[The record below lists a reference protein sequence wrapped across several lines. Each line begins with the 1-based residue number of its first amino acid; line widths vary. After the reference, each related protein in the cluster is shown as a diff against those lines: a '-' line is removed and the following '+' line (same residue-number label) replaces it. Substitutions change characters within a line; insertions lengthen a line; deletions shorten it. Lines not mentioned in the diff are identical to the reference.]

1 MEIYGEYLQLARLAI
16 SGRHDDIEMLLRRAM
31 RRSKDDRPEFQ
42 EQLKQLVSQFVSDST
57 TVRRRASFNR
67 KSDAPASGSAFLDI
81 KNEDFSMDPV
91 WSRDIELTLSNVIA
105 ERQKIKELQ
114 EARIEPTSS
123 LLFVGPPGVGK
134 SLAAKWLARELNR
147 NLLTLDLASLMSSYL
162 GKTAS
167 NLRAV
172 INEAANSDSILFLD
186 EFDSIGKRRD
196 DQGDVGELKRLVNVL
211 LQALDNWPS
220 NGLLIA
226 ATNHSELLDK
236 AIWRRFDHIVKFDNP
251 SQHEISL
258 FVVALFSKSGI
269 KVKADIINLIAI
281 ALEGSSFADVELW
294 VTRAI
299 RTSIVNDLEIGDSL
313 LTGLGS
319 YLSSQS
325 KDERVNA
332 ALSLIRSGVSQ
343 RKASEVVGLSRDTV
357 RKYLN
362 SNK

>member
-1 MEIYGEYLQLARLAI
+1 VDIYGEYLQLARLAM
-16 SGRHDDIEMLLRRAM
+16 SGRHDDVEMLLRRTM
-31 RRSKDDRPEFQ
+31 RRSKIDRPEFQ
-42 EQLKQLVSQFVSDST
+42 GQLKQLLSQSVQDSS
-57 TVRRRASFNR
+57 VQRRASLKKR
-67 KSDAPASGSAFLDI
+67 GETSVSSSAFLDS
-81 KNEDFSMDPV
+81 KDEGFTVAPV
-91 WSRDIELTLSNVIA
+91 WSGDIKWILSNVVA
-105 ERQKIKELQ
+105 ERQKIKELH
-114 EARIEPTSS
+114 AAKIEPTNS

-134 SLAAKWLARELNR
+134 SLAAKWLAKELNR

-172 INEAANSDSILFLD
+172 IDEAASSDSILFLD

-211 LQALDNWPS
+211 LQALDSWPN

-226 ATNHSELLDK
+226 ATNHPELLDK
-236 AIWRRFDHIVKFDNP
+236 AVWRRFDHIVKFDKP
-251 SQHEISL
+251 GRHEISL
-258 FVVALFSKSGI
+258 LVTGI
-269 KVKADIINLIAI
+269 LSNSNFKVKKDIVDLIAI

-299 RTSIVNDLEIGDSL
+299 RAAIINELEIGDSL
-313 LTGLGS
+313 LTGLSG
-319 YLSSQS
+319 YLGSQS
-325 KDERVNA
+325 KGERINA
-332 ALSLIRSGVSQ
+332 AISLVKSGVSQ
-343 RKASEVVGLSRDTV
+343 RKVSEVVNLSRDTV